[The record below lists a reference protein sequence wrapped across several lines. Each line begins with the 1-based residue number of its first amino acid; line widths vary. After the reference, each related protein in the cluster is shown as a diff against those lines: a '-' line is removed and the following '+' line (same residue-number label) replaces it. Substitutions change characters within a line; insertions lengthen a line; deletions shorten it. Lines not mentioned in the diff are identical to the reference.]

1 MTKSKGIQSIKVSG
15 RILRALTETE
25 RGMPLSQLARQTGM
39 PPGQCHS
46 YVTSLKK
53 SRLVSQDVDTGAYT
67 LGPFAL
73 ELGVAWLKHDSLAK
87 ETVNLAKRLANDTGF
102 MSLVSIWTHKGPTI
116 VHVSEA
122 VQPMALNIRQGTTFS
137 SINSATGAV
146 FAAFGSEVI
155 KQSVTRELKD
165 HLQFRQSDRLHHEK
179 GFWDYVEAVKND
191 RRAATEGRPIP
202 AVNAI
207 SSPNMGKQDTL
218 SFACTLV
225 GSITE
230 LKVGPREKHRLLMAQ
245 VNKEIDSWGAV
256 A

>member
-1 MTKSKGIQSIKVSG
+1 MMKSKGIQSIKVSG
-15 RILRALTETE
+15 RILRALTEDE

-53 SRLVSQDVDTGAYT
+53 SRLVSQDAETGTYT

-73 ELGVAWLKHDSLAK
+73 ELGVAWLKHDSLAQQ
-87 ETVNLAKRLANDTGF
+87 TVNLAKRLAIDTGF

-122 VQPMALNIRQGTTFS
+122 VRPMALNIRQGTTFS

-146 FAAFGSEVI
+146 FAAFGSERI
-155 KQSVTRELKD
+155 KQSVTQELKN
-165 HLQFRQSDRLHHEK
+165 HRQLDRSRHEK
-179 GFWDYVEAVKND
+179 SFWDDIEVVKNE
-191 RRAATEGRPIP
+191 RMAATEGRPIP

-207 SSPNMGKQDTL
+207 SIPIMGQQNTL

-225 GSITE
+225 GSITD

-245 VNKEIDSWGAV
+245 VNEEIDSWGTV